1 MRFTADVARIP
12 HARRWVVRQ
21 ASGAGAS
28 AEALRIV
35 ALLASEVVTNAVQ
48 HGPAD
53 RKSVV

>member
-48 HGPAD
+48 HGPAGGE
-53 RKSVV
+53 VC